1 MIPPMV
7 GRELIGRGDMGNSS
21 QQKMIG
27 RSLRR
32 LEDQRFLTGRGRYVD
47 DIVVADCLHGHV
59 LRSPHAHAAIKGI
72 DVSSAVALAGVHA
85 VYTHIDLEA
94 EGLGHMPCLAAVK
107 PMIVPPRPALAHGR
121 VRHVGDPVAFVVA
134 DSAEIA
140 REAAELIEVDYEA
153 LDAVVDGL
161 AALAP
166 DAPAIWTEVPGNL
179 VYHVQR
185 GDADAVAK
193 AMAEAAHIAEVDV
206 MNNRVIVT
214 PIEPRSGIAR
224 YDSASGTMDLELT
237 GQGVHGIRRQLAEF
251 IFKLPLDRVRVHA
264 PDVGGGFGMKNFL
277 YPEWILLLFAAR
289 RLGRPVRWLADR
301 AEEFVMGAQGRDIAA
316 TARLGLAADGRL
328 LALDVKMVAN
338 LGAYLSG
345 NGPGASVVA
354 ASTAQGGVYDI
365 PAIAV
370 DIRGAV
376 SNTVPVDAYRG
387 AGKPEANY
395 IIERAIE
402 AAARKLGRDPAEL
415 RRQNLIA
422 SFPHRTA
429 LGMAIDSGDFVGNL
443 DAAVARADTRGFAAR
458 RAAAKARGRLLGI
471 GVACFLETSRGAPNE
486 GAEVRFEGDGK
497 VMVAVGT
504 ESNGQGHETAF
515 AQIAADRLGVP
526 IESVRYVQADTG
538 QVKSGAGHGGARSM
552 HMGGAAVV
560 KAIDATLAKARTLAA
575 HLLQASEAELVFAD
589 GRFAV
594 RGSDRSVALPALA
607 RSAEDPANLP
617 DGMTKGLG
625 EHVMNMTDVFTFP
638 SGCHVAEVEVDP
650 ETGTVAL
657 LRYNAV
663 DDYGRLINPLL
674 TEGQVQGGVTQ
685 GIGQAMVEHTVYDPS
700 SGQLLSGSL
709 MDYAL
714 PRADDL
720 PPFDIELVERPTA
733 ANPLGVKGS
742 GQAGCIAAPQTV
754 MAAILDAL
762 RPAGVEALDM
772 PATPERVWRALREAE
787 RR

>member
-1 MIPPMV
+1 M
-7 GRELIGRGDMGNSS
+7 DD
-21 QQKMIG
+21 KMIG
-27 RSLRR
+27 RSIRR
-32 LEDQRFLTGRGRYVD
+32 LEDARFLMGRGRYVD
-47 DIVVADCLHGHV
+47 DIGEANALHGYV
-59 LRSPHAHAAIKGI
+59 LRSPHAHALIKRI
-72 DVSSAVALAGVHA
+72 DVSPATSVAGVHA
-85 VYTHIDLEA
+85 VYTHADLLA

-107 PMIVPPRPALAHGR
+107 PMIVPPRPALADGR

-134 DSAEIA
+134 DSVEAA

-153 LDAVVDGL
+153 LDAVVDGI

-166 DAPAIWTEVPGNL
+166 DAPAIWPEVPGNL

-193 AMAEAAHIAEVDV
+193 AMADAAHIVEVEV
-206 MNNRVIVT
+206 MNNRIIVT

-224 YDSASGTMDLELT
+224 YDAATGTMDLELT

-316 TARLGLAADGRL
+316 TAKLGLAADGRL

-370 DIRGAV
+370 DIRGAL

-402 AAARKLGRDPAEL
+402 AAARQLGRDPAEL

-429 LGMAIDSGDFVGNL
+429 LGMAIDSGGFVANL
-443 DAAVARADTRGFAAR
+443 DAAVARADAKGFAAR

-526 IESVRYVQADTG
+526 LEAIRYVQADTG

-575 HLLQASEAELVFAD
+575 HLLQASEGELVFAD
-589 GRFAV
+589 GRFSV
-594 RGSDRSVALPALA
+594 LGSDRAIALPALA
-607 RSAEDPANLP
+607 ASAEDPANLP
-617 DGMTKGLG
+617 DGMTPDPAGGLG

-638 SGCHVAEVEVDP
+638 SGCHVAEVEIDP
-650 ETGTVAL
+650 ETGAIAL
-657 LRYNAV
+657 LRYTAV

-685 GIGQAMVEHTVYDPS
+685 GIGQAMVEHTVYDSS

-720 PPFDIELVERPTA
+720 PPFDIELIERPTL